1 MKPIQLPAGVE
12 FTALQTARERA
23 RETARPDALF
33 TDPLAVQMVTHVR
46 DYHGHEFPNLATE
59 TDLNWLLSGFAAL
72 RTYFLDSRLLAAT
85 EAGAR
90 QVVMLAAGMDGRGY
104 RLPWPLGT
112 RIFELDKPELLD
124 FKEQVVQRASLQR
137 TAEVISVPGDLKED
151 WLGLLNAAGF
161 LQARPT
167 IWLVEGILNY
177 LDAQEADRL
186 VEALTASSAPGSHLA
201 ATYINGDLVRP
212 AHRAGRDTDESITRL
227 QKLWRTGP
235 SREPEAWL
243 GGYGWTVEATSVLAW
258 AERLGR
264 PVPPAMDPAL
274 DGATGYLVDAHRT

>member
-1 MKPIQLPAGVE
+1 MKSIQLPAGVE

-33 TDPLAVQMVTHVR
+33 TDPLAEQMVTHVR
-46 DYHGHEFPNLATE
+46 DHHGHEFPSLAAE
-59 TDLNWLLSGFAAL
+59 TDLNWLFNGYVAL
-72 RTYFLDSRLLAAT
+72 RTHFLDDRLLAAT

-104 RLPWPLGT
+104 RLPWPPGT
-112 RIFELDKPELLD
+112 RIFEVDKPELLD
-124 FKEQVVQRASLQR
+124 FKEQVVQRASLGR
-137 TAEVISVPGDLKED
+137 TAEVIPVPGDLNED
-151 WLGLLNAAGF
+151 WLGLLNMAGF
-161 LQARPT
+161 LQGQPT

-186 VEALTASSAPGSHLA
+186 VEALTANSASGSHLVM
-201 ATYINGDLVRP
+201 TYVDGDSLTA
-212 AHRAGRDTDESITRL
+212 AHRTGRDNGETMARL
-227 QKLWRTGP
+227 QKLFRTGP

-243 GGYGWTVEATSVLAW
+243 GSHGWTVEATTVLAW

-274 DGATGYLVDAHRT
+274 EGATGYLIDAHRS